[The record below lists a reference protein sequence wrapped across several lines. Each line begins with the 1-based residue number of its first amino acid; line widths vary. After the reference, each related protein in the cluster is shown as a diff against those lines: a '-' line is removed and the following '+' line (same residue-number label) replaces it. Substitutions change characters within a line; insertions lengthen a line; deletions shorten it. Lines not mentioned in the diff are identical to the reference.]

1 MSDPAGSR
9 DGPSGLSR
17 RSVLYAAAATG
28 AAAASGSG
36 VAALLTDTEQ
46 VKTRLSAG
54 TLDLDVAVLRPP
66 SWTDGTYTGKL
77 VLHEEQTAT
86 FELSVDT
93 NPAFVW
99 LMSPCPTCDDVES
112 KIEVEL
118 ELTRPGSGTTTLF
131 TGTLDAFREAYGR
144 GGLLS
149 TQALAGSTE
158 TWTVTFTWLLLEPL
172 AGDRPGRGRGTG
184 RKAAAPDIGFEFE
197 FRAIQERHLGDPE
210 QFDLGLPACP
220 DCEPECG
227 TSISFVAF
235 CGDGSFEET
244 GLSFETIECGGN
256 YPTLTVTEIP
266 SGVDTVV
273 LKYASYMDVFRYDG
287 EETPFRV
294 TTGGGDS
301 DLGLIAT
308 HERESGNEH
317 TADGQPSRYPNDP
330 CSGDNWVKYEFDDDG
345 TVVVEPVEEEDDE

>member
-17 RSVLYAAAATG
+17 RSILYAAAATG

-36 VAALLTDTEQ
+36 VAALLTDTERVQ
-46 VKTRLSAG
+46 TRLSAG
-54 TLDLDVAVLRPP
+54 TLDLDVSVLRPP
-66 SWTDGTYTGKL
+66 SWTDGTSTGKL

-99 LMSPCPTCDDVES
+99 LVSPCSTCDDVES
-112 KIEVEL
+112 KIEAEL
-118 ELTRPGSGTTTLF
+118 EPTRPGAGTTTLF
-131 TGTLDAFREAYGR
+131 SGTLDAFREVYGR

-149 TQALAGSTE
+149 TQALAGGTE
-158 TWTVTFTWLLLEPL
+158 TWMVTFTWLLLEPL
-172 AGDRPGRGRGTG
+172 EDGVGDEFS
-184 RKAAAPDIGFEFE
+184 FEFE

-220 DCEPECG
+220 DCESECG

-235 CGDGSFEET
+235 CGDGSFEKAA
-244 GLSFETIECGGN
+244 LSFETIECGGN
-256 YPTLTVTEIP
+256 YPTLKLMEIP

-273 LKYASYMDVFRYDG
+273 LKY
-287 EETPFRV
+287 
-294 TTGGGDS
+294 
-301 DLGLIAT
+301 
-308 HERESGNEH
+308 
-317 TADGQPSRYPNDP
+317 
-330 CSGDNWVKYEFDDDG
+330 
-345 TVVVEPVEEEDDE
+345 